1 MECNLWEEKGLL
13 YLAGELGES
22 EQQVFKDHLATCE
35 YCRTELQLY
44 QKEKE
49 TFFKPEMFEDEPSPA
64 VDREI
69 IRVCSQPI
77 KPALHM
83 PLFPAYV
90 KNVVF
95 ALLILAVGFGGGAYF
110 AGLKVASDIKT
121 AEQGTN
127 KKDKLA
133 VEKRDSH
140 SASQMVANQHR
151 GDEESLSDSAESDS
165 ARIFKRGNLNAQG
178 VVPVDLTDE

>member
-13 YLAGELGES
+13 YLAGELAES
-22 EQQVFKDHLATCE
+22 EQQVFKGHLATCE
-35 YCRTELQLY
+35 YCQTELQLY

-49 TFFKPEMFEDEPSPA
+49 TLFKPEMFEDEPSPA
-64 VDREI
+64 VDHEI

-77 KPALHM
+77 KPAVHM

-90 KNVVF
+90 KNVIF
-95 ALLILAVGFGGGAYF
+95 ALLILVVGFGGGAYF

-121 AEQGTN
+121 VEQATDE
-127 KKDKLA
+127 KDKLA
-133 VEKRDSH
+133 IDKKDSH
-140 SASQMVANQHR
+140 AASQMVVNQR
-151 GDEESLSDSAESDS
+151 RDDDSLSDSAESDS
-165 ARIFKRGNLNAQG
+165 AHIFKRGNLNTQG